1 MLHILRG
8 ILILNILILFGV
20 ISLVLIG
27 LTYSKNSTANAP
39 HQDGGSTVNNLAD
52 VFGEL
57 SIWMMYSLPYLIG
70 TLVISIIGAVVLTV
84 ILKSK

>member
-1 MLHILRG
+1 MLHVLRH

-20 ISLVLIG
+20 ILLVLIG
-27 LTYSKNSTANAP
+27 LTYST
-39 HQDGGSTVNNLAD
+39 

-57 SIWMMYSLPYLIG
+57 SILMMYSLPYLIG
-70 TLVISIIGAVVLTV
+70 TLVISIIGTVVLTV